1 MSSDDAS
8 DDDLPIVAQLLAAE
22 ERNKALP
29 LGIHYRRS

>member
-22 ERNKALP
+22 ERNKAAIFRK
-29 LGIHYRRS
+29 GF